1 MAAPSPV
8 PFESQDLTRR
18 ALEKP
23 LCDSCLGRL
32 FGPPA
37 KGAAS
42 ADRGKRLRESVGVA
56 PTEAALCH
64 LCEGTCGDL
73 DALVKLASDALEG
86 YEFDTVLVGTTVD
99 PLLARRESEYA
110 AGLGLSAL
118 HTLKQEVN
126 REVGLRLEASLSKA
140 VDFLDPDIAVHLDAR
155 FNTVSLQLKSAYF
168 RGRYRKLARGIPQ
181 TRWPCR
187 SCRGRGCK
195 RCAGTGKMYGE
206 SVEEFVAR
214 PIMAALGGE
223 EHALHGAGRED
234 VDARMLGRG
243 RPFIV
248 EIRRP
253 KRRTLNLQAAE
264 SAVNAAGGGRVEV
277 SDLAPCRKE
286 DVAALKD
293 ADWQKTYRVLVGL
306 EKAIKDDPINRACA
320 ELTGRVIDQQTP
332 TRVSHRRADL
342 VRKRK
347 AVLVRLKS
355 LNDKT
360 AELEVTGESGLYVKE
375 LIHGDE
381 GRTKPNF
388 SELLG
393 IACTVLELDVLEIH
407 DNPEGNNP

>member
-1 MAAPSPV
+1 MAAPSHV
-8 PFESQDLTRR
+8 AFESEELTRR
-18 ALEKP
+18 ALDKA
-23 LCDSCLGRL
+23 LCDTCLGRL
-32 FGPPA
+32 FGAPA

-42 ADRGKRLRESVGVA
+42 ADRGKRLREAVGAA
-56 PTEAALCH
+56 PNEPARCH
-64 LCEGTCGDL
+64 LCEGTCGEFAAL
-73 DALVKLASDALEG
+73 AKLAGDALAG
-86 YEFDTVLVGTTVD
+86 YEFGTLLVGTTVE
-99 PLLARRESEYA
+99 PVLAKRESEYA
-110 AGLGLSAL
+110 AGLGLSTI

-126 REVGLRLEASLSKA
+126 REVGLRLEASLSKT
-140 VDFLDPDIAVHLDAR
+140 VDFLDPDIAVHLDTR
-155 FNTVSLQLKSAYF
+155 FNTVSLQVKSAYF
-168 RGRYRKLARGIPQ
+168 RGRYRKLTRGIPQ

-195 RCAGTGKMYGE
+195 RCNGTGKMYGE
-206 SVEEFVAR
+206 SVEELVAR
-214 PIMAALGGE
+214 PIMSVLGGE
-223 EHALHGAGRED
+223 DHALHGAGRED
-234 VDARMLGRG
+234 VDALMLGRG

-253 KRRTLNLQAAE
+253 KRRTLDLEAAETAVNQAA
-264 SAVNAAGGGRVEV
+264 GGRVEV
-277 SDLAPCRKE
+277 RELGPCRKE
-286 DVAALKD
+286 EVAALKD

-306 EKAIKDDPINRACA
+306 EKAIKDDQINRVCA

-332 TRVSHRRADL
+332 TRVTHRRADM

-355 LNDKT
+355 LDDKT

-381 GRTKPNF
+381 GRTRPNF

-393 IACTVLELDVLEIH
+393 IACTVLELDVLDIL